1 MTIADVVLTGKTCF
15 VRVDFNVPQDKVT
28 NEVTDWTRVDA
39 ATKTIKYLVEEGAKV
54 VLASHCGRPKGEKN
68 AKYSLACVMPRL
80 NENLGKAAKFVPDCI
95 GDEMVAAVKAMA
107 PGDVILLE
115 NTRFYPGEE
124 AKSEADSDA
133 FAAQV
138 APEGLYDVYV
148 NDAFGTSHRKNA
160 SMWAVAKRIGV
171 RVAGFLL
178 ATEAEQLTKVYN
190 APQEGF
196 IVVLGGA
203 KVSDKIGV
211 IKSLLPKAEK
221 MLIGGAMSWAFFKA
235 QGKEIGESLC
245 DEDSVASANDIL
257 ANMSEHLSKLV
268 LPVDVHMMNKA
279 DEAEKKQV
287 PADQI
292 LPGWDALDIGPETAK
307 MYSDFVL
314 AAKTVFWNGPM
325 GYFEKPPF
333 DAGTLA
339 VAKAMGDCPGFN
351 VVGGGD
357 SVAAVVQMGLA
368 EKIDHVSTGGGASL
382 ELLEFGSLP
391 GIDVLDEKC
400 GCSCCGQ

>member
-1 MTIADVVLTGKTCF
+1 
-15 VRVDFNVPQDKVT
+15 
-28 NEVTDWTRVDA
+28 
-39 ATKTIKYLVEEGAKV
+39 
-54 VLASHCGRPKGEKN
+54 
-68 AKYSLACVMPRL
+68 
-80 NENLGKAAKFVPDCI
+80 
-95 GDEMVAAVKAMA
+95 
-107 PGDVILLE
+107 LLE

-124 AKSEADSDA
+124 AKDAAESDA

-138 APEGLYDVYV
+138 APNGLYDVYV

-160 SMWAVAKRIGV
+160 SMWAVAKRIPV
-171 RVAGFLL
+171 RVAGFLVEK
-178 ATEAEQLTKVYN
+178 EAVQLTKVYE

-211 IKSLLPKAEK
+211 IKSLLPKAER

-235 QGKEIGESLC
+235 KRMEIGESLC
-245 DEDSVASANDIL
+245 DDESVASANEIL
-257 ANMSEHLSKLV
+257 TTMADCLDKLV
-268 LPVDVHMMNKA
+268 LPIDVHMLNKA
-279 DEAEKKQV
+279 DESEKEQV

-292 LPGWDALDIGPETAK
+292 KPGWDALDIGPETAK

-357 SVAAVVQMGLA
+357 SVAAVTQMGIA
-368 EKIDHVSTGGGASL
+368 DKIDHVSTGGGASL
-382 ELLEFGSLP
+382 ELLEFGHLP
-391 GIDVLDEKC
+391 GIDVLDDK
-400 GCSCCGQ
+400 